1 MSVEKGFTKEN
12 LDYYL
17 KELAKEFRKRN
28 GRNMPAEIVLVGGA
42 AILANYGFREM
53 TYDIDAVI
61 TASSAMREAVN
72 AVGDRL
78 GLPNG
83 WLNADFKNT
92 SSYSPKLSQY
102 SKYYCTYSNVLNIR
116 TISAEYL
123 VAMKLMSGRRYK
135 KDLSDIIGIL
145 SEQERMGKPLSY
157 QQIDQAVR
165 SLYGG
170 WENISDYAVQVLKAA
185 LDSENLKELFM
196 EQEREEALSKQAVL
210 QVQKYERE
218 KVEESNLDAIIQK
231 ALNKKKND
239 RDTSEKSM

>member
-28 GRNMPAEIVLVGGA
+28 GKNMPAEIVLVGGA

-61 TASSAMREAVN
+61 TASSAMKGAVN

-83 WLNADFKNT
+83 WLNADFRNT

-102 SKYYCTYSNVLNIR
+102 SKYYGTYSNVLNIR

-145 SEQERMGKPLSY
+145 GEQERMGEPFSY
-157 QQIDQAVR
+157 QQIDCAVKN
-165 SLYGG
+165 LYGG
-170 WENISDYAVQVLKAA
+170 WDNISEYAIQVLKVA
-185 LDSENLKELFM
+185 LDSENLKELFI
-196 EQEREEALSKQAVL
+196 EQKREEALSKQAVL
-210 QVQKYERE
+210 QVQKYEGE
-218 KVEESNLDAIIQK
+218 KVKESNVDEIIQK
-231 ALNKKKND
+231 AIRKK
-239 RDTSEKSM
+239 RDSRDVR

>member
-28 GRNMPAEIVLVGGA
+28 GKNTSAEIVLVGGA

-61 TASSAMREAVN
+61 TASSALKEAVN
-72 AVGDRL
+72 TVGDRL

-92 SSYSPKLSQY
+92 SSYSPKLLQY
-102 SKYYCTYSNVLNIR
+102 SKYYRTYSNVLNIR
-116 TISAEYL
+116 TISSEYL

-145 SEQERMGKPLSY
+145 SEQERMGEPLSY
-157 QQIDQAVR
+157 QKIDCAVR
-165 SLYGG
+165 NLYAG
-170 WENISDYAVQVLKAA
+170 WEHISEYAIQVLKAA

-196 EQEREEALSKQAVL
+196 EQEHEEALSKQAVL
-210 QVQKYERE
+210 QVQKYEGE
-218 KVEESNLDAIIQK
+218 KVKESNVDEIIQK
-231 ALNKKKND
+231 ALRKKRDD
-239 RDTSEKSM
+239 RDAR

>member
-28 GRNMPAEIVLVGGA
+28 GKNMPAEIVLVGGA

-61 TASSAMREAVN
+61 TASSAIKEAVN
-72 AVGDRL
+72 TVGDRF

-102 SKYYCTYSNVLNIR
+102 SKYYRTYSNVLNIR

-123 VAMKLMSGRRYK
+123 VAMKLMSGRPYK

-145 SEQERMGKPLSY
+145 SEQERRGEPLSY
-157 QQIDQAVR
+157 RQIDCAVR
-165 SLYGG
+165 NLYGG
-170 WENISDYAVQVLKAA
+170 WDDISEYAIQVLKAA

-210 QVQKYERE
+210 QVQKYEVE
-218 KVEESNLDAIIQK
+218 KVKESNVEEIIQK
-231 ALNKKKND
+231 ALRKKTDD
-239 RDTSEKSM
+239 RGAR

>member
-1 MSVEKGFTKEN
+1 MFVEKGFTKEN

-28 GRNMPAEIVLVGGA
+28 GRNIPAEIVLVGGA

-61 TASSAMREAVN
+61 TASSVMKEAVN

-78 GLPNG
+78 DLPNG

-102 SKYYCTYSNVLNIR
+102 SKHYRTYSNVLNIR

-145 SEQERMGKPLSY
+145 SEQERMGEPLSY
-157 QQIDQAVR
+157 QQIDCAVR
-165 SLYGG
+165 NLYGG
-170 WENISDYAVQVLKAA
+170 WDNISEYAIQVLKAA

-210 QVQKYERE
+210 QVQKCEGE
-218 KVEESNLDAIIQK
+218 KVKESNVDEIIQR
-231 ALNKKKND
+231 ALSKKNND
-239 RDTSEKSM
+239 RDAR

>member
-17 KELAKEFRKRN
+17 KELAKEFWKRN
-28 GRNMPAEIVLVGGA
+28 GKNMPAEIVLVGGA

-61 TASSAMREAVN
+61 TASSTMKGAVN

-102 SKYYCTYSNVLNIR
+102 SKYYRTYSNVLNIR

-145 SEQERMGKPLSY
+145 GEQERMGEPLSY
-157 QQIDQAVR
+157 QQIDCAVKN
-165 SLYGG
+165 LYGG
-170 WENISDYAVQVLKAA
+170 WDNISEYAIQVLKAA

-196 EQEREEALSKQAVL
+196 EQEREEELSKQLVL
-210 QVQKYERE
+210 QVQKYEGE
-218 KVEESNLDAIIQK
+218 KVKESNVDEIIQK
-231 ALNKKKND
+231 ALRKK
-239 RDTSEKSM
+239 RDDTNAR

>member
-28 GRNMPAEIVLVGGA
+28 GKNMPAEIVLVGGA

-61 TASSAMREAVN
+61 TASSAMKEAVN
-72 AVGDRL
+72 TVGDRF

-102 SKYYCTYSNVLNIR
+102 SKYYRTYSNVLNIR

-145 SEQERMGKPLSY
+145 SEQERMGEPLNY
-157 QQIDQAVR
+157 QQIDCAVR
-165 SLYGG
+165 NLYGG
-170 WENISDYAVQVLKAA
+170 WDNISGYAIQVLKAA
-185 LDSENLKELFM
+185 LDSENLKELFI
-196 EQEREEALSKQAVL
+196 EQEHEEALSKQTVL
-210 QVQKYERE
+210 QVQKYEGK
-218 KVEESNLDAIIQK
+218 KVKESNVDEIIQK
-231 ALNKKKND
+231 ALRKK
-239 RDTSEKSM
+239 RDSRDVR

>member
-28 GRNMPAEIVLVGGA
+28 GKNMPAEIVLVGGA

-61 TASSAMREAVN
+61 TASSAMKGAVN

-102 SKYYCTYSNVLNIR
+102 SKYYRTYSNVLNIR

-145 SEQERMGKPLSY
+145 GEQERMGEPLSY
-157 QQIDQAVR
+157 QQIDCAVKN
-165 SLYGG
+165 LYGG
-170 WENISDYAVQVLKAA
+170 WDNISEYAIQVLKAA

-210 QVQKYERE
+210 QAQKYEGE
-218 KVEESNLDAIIQK
+218 KVKESNVDVIIQK
-231 ALNKKKND
+231 ALRKKRAD
-239 RDTSEKSM
+239 RNAR

>member
-28 GRNMPAEIVLVGGA
+28 GKNTPAEIVLVGGA

-61 TASSAMREAVN
+61 TASSAMKEAVH

-83 WLNADFKNT
+83 WLNADFKKT
-92 SSYSPKLSQY
+92 SSYSPKLPQY
-102 SKYYCTYSNVLNIR
+102 SKYYRTYSNVLNIR

-123 VAMKLMSGRRYK
+123 VAMKLMLLSVKLDAPAPCRLVAS
-135 KDLSDIIGIL
+135 DLDFACRASADCL
-145 SEQERMGKPLSY
+145 PQH
-157 QQIDQAVR
+157 
-165 SLYGG
+165 
-170 WENISDYAVQVLKAA
+170 
-185 LDSENLKELFM
+185 
-196 EQEREEALSKQAVL
+196 L
-210 QVQKYERE
+210 QV
-218 KVEESNLDAIIQK
+218 I
-231 ALNKKKND
+231 
-239 RDTSEKSM
+239 

>member
-1 MSVEKGFTKEN
+1 MFVEKGFTKEK

-28 GRNMPAEIVLVGGA
+28 GKNTSAEIVLVGGA

-61 TASSAMREAVN
+61 TASSALKEAVN
-72 AVGDRL
+72 TVGDRL

-92 SSYSPKLSQY
+92 SSYSPKLLQY
-102 SKYYCTYSNVLNIR
+102 SKYYRTYSNVLNIR
-116 TISAEYL
+116 TISSEYL

-135 KDLSDIIGIL
+135 QDLSDIIGIL
-145 SEQERMGKPLSY
+145 SEQERMGEPLSY
-157 QQIDQAVR
+157 QKIDCAVR
-165 SLYGG
+165 NLYAG
-170 WENISDYAVQVLKAA
+170 WEHISEYAIQVLKAA

-196 EQEREEALSKQAVL
+196 EQEHEEALSKQSVL
-210 QVQKYERE
+210 QVQKYEGE
-218 KVEESNLDAIIQK
+218 KVKESNVDEIIQK
-231 ALNKKKND
+231 ALRKKRDD
-239 RDTSEKSM
+239 RDAR

>member
-17 KELAKEFRKRN
+17 RELAKEFRKRN
-28 GRNMPAEIVLVGGA
+28 GKNTLAEIVLGGGA

-53 TYDIDAVI
+53 TYDIDAII
-61 TASSAMREAVN
+61 TASSAMKEAVH

-102 SKYYCTYSNVLNIR
+102 SKYYRTYSNVLNIR

-135 KDLSDIIGIL
+135 KDLSDIIGIM
-145 SEQERMGKPLSY
+145 SEQERMGEPLSY
-157 QQIDQAVR
+157 QKIDCAVKN
-165 SLYGG
+165 LYGG
-170 WENISDYAVQVLKAA
+170 WDNISEYAIQVLKAA

-210 QVQKYERE
+210 QVQKYEGE
-218 KVEESNLDAIIQK
+218 KVKESNVDEIIQK
-231 ALNKKKND
+231 ALRKKRDD
-239 RDTSEKSM
+239 RDAR

>member
-28 GRNMPAEIVLVGGA
+28 GKNMPAEIVLVGGA

-61 TASSAMREAVN
+61 TASSAMKEAVN
-72 AVGDRL
+72 TVGDRL

-92 SSYSPKLSQY
+92 SSYSPKLLQY
-102 SKYYCTYSNVLNIR
+102 SKYYRTYSNVLNIR
-116 TISAEYL
+116 TISSEYL

-145 SEQERMGKPLSY
+145 SEQERMGEPLSY
-157 QQIDQAVR
+157 QKIDCAVR
-165 SLYGG
+165 NLYAG
-170 WENISDYAVQVLKAA
+170 WEHISEYAIQVLKAA

-196 EQEREEALSKQAVL
+196 EQEHEEALSKQAVL
-210 QVQKYERE
+210 QVQKYEGE
-218 KVEESNLDAIIQK
+218 KVKESNVDEIIQK
-231 ALNKKKND
+231 ALRKKRDD
-239 RDTSEKSM
+239 RDAR

>member
-28 GRNMPAEIVLVGGA
+28 GKNMPAEIVLVGGA

-61 TASSAMREAVN
+61 TASSAMKGAVN

-102 SKYYCTYSNVLNIR
+102 SKYYRTYSNVLNIR
-116 TISAEYL
+116 TISSEYL
-123 VAMKLMSGRRYK
+123 VAMKLISGRRYK

-145 SEQERMGKPLSY
+145 SEQERMGEPLSY
-157 QQIDQAVR
+157 QQIDCAVKN
-165 SLYGG
+165 LYGG
-170 WENISDYAVQVLKAA
+170 WDNISEYAIQVLKAA

-196 EQEREEALSKQAVL
+196 EQEHEEVLSKQAVL
-210 QVQKYERE
+210 QVEKYEGE
-218 KVEESNLDAIIQK
+218 KVKESNVDEIIQK
-231 ALNKKKND
+231 ALRKKKDD
-239 RDTSEKSM
+239 RDTR

>member
-28 GRNMPAEIVLVGGA
+28 GKNMPAEIVLVGGA

-61 TASSAMREAVN
+61 TASSAMKGAVN

-92 SSYSPKLSQY
+92 SSYSPKLSRY
-102 SKYYCTYSNVLNIR
+102 SKYYRTYSNVLNIR

-145 SEQERMGKPLSY
+145 GEQERMGESLSY
-157 QQIDQAVR
+157 QQIDCAVKN
-165 SLYGG
+165 LYGG
-170 WENISDYAVQVLKAA
+170 WDNISEYAIQVLKAA

-210 QVQKYERE
+210 QVQKNKGEIV
-218 KVEESNLDAIIQK
+218 KESNVDEIIQK
-231 ALNKKKND
+231 AIRKK
-239 RDTSEKSM
+239 RDSRDVR

>member
-1 MSVEKGFTKEN
+1 MFVEKGFTKEN

-28 GRNMPAEIVLVGGA
+28 GKNTSAEIVLVGGA

-61 TASSAMREAVN
+61 TASSALKEAVN
-72 AVGDRL
+72 TVGDRL

-92 SSYSPKLSQY
+92 SSYSPKLLQY
-102 SKYYCTYSNVLNIR
+102 SKYYRTYSNVLNIR
-116 TISAEYL
+116 TISSEYL

-145 SEQERMGKPLSY
+145 SEQERMGEPLSY
-157 QQIDQAVR
+157 QKIDCAVR
-165 SLYGG
+165 NLYAG
-170 WENISDYAVQVLKAA
+170 WEHISEYAIQVLKAA

-196 EQEREEALSKQAVL
+196 EQEHEDALSKQAVL
-210 QVQKYERE
+210 QVQKYEGE
-218 KVEESNLDAIIQK
+218 KVKESNVDEIIQK
-231 ALNKKKND
+231 ALRKKRDD
-239 RDTSEKSM
+239 RDAR

>member
-17 KELAKEFRKRN
+17 KELAKEFWKRN
-28 GRNMPAEIVLVGGA
+28 GKNMPAEIVLVGGA

-61 TASSAMREAVN
+61 TASSTMKGAVN

-102 SKYYCTYSNVLNIR
+102 SKYYRTYSNVLNIR

-145 SEQERMGKPLSY
+145 GEQERMGEPLSY
-157 QQIDQAVR
+157 QQIDCAVKN
-165 SLYGG
+165 LYGG
-170 WENISDYAVQVLKAA
+170 WDNISEYAIQVLKAA

-210 QVQKYERE
+210 QVQKYEGG
-218 KVEESNLDAIIQK
+218 KVKESNVDEIIQK
-231 ALNKKKND
+231 ALRKKRDD
-239 RDTSEKSM
+239 RGAR

>member
-17 KELAKEFRKRN
+17 RELAKEFRKRN
-28 GRNMPAEIVLVGGA
+28 GKNMPAEIVLVGGA

-61 TASSAMREAVN
+61 TASSAMKEAVN
-72 AVGDRL
+72 TVGDRL

-102 SKYYCTYSNVLNIR
+102 SKYYRTYSNVLNIR

-145 SEQERMGKPLSY
+145 SEQERRGKSLNY
-157 QQIDQAVR
+157 QQIDCAVKN
-165 SLYGG
+165 LYGG
-170 WENISDYAVQVLKAA
+170 WDNISEYAIQVLKAA

-196 EQEREEALSKQAVL
+196 EQEYDEALSKQAVL
-210 QVQKYERE
+210 QVEKYEGE
-218 KVEESNLDAIIQK
+218 KVKESNVDEIIQK
-231 ALNKKKND
+231 AIRKK
-239 RDTSEKSM
+239 RDSRDVR

>member
-17 KELAKEFRKRN
+17 RELAKEFRKRN
-28 GRNMPAEIVLVGGA
+28 GKNMPAEIVLVGGA

-61 TASSAMREAVN
+61 TASSAMKEAVN

-78 GLPNG
+78 SLPNG
-83 WLNADFKNT
+83 WLNTDFKNT

-102 SKYYCTYSNVLNIR
+102 SKYYRTYSNVLNIR

-145 SEQERMGKPLSY
+145 SEQERRGESLNY
-157 QQIDQAVR
+157 QQIDCAVKN
-165 SLYGG
+165 LYGG
-170 WENISDYAVQVLKAA
+170 WDNISEYAIQVLKAA

-210 QVQKYERE
+210 QVQKYEGE
-218 KVEESNLDAIIQK
+218 KVKESNVDEIIQK
-231 ALNKKKND
+231 AIRKK
-239 RDTSEKSM
+239 RDSRDVR

>member
-1 MSVEKGFTKEN
+1 MFVEKGFTKEN

-28 GRNMPAEIVLVGGA
+28 GKNTSAEIVLVGGA

-61 TASSAMREAVN
+61 TASSALKEAVN
-72 AVGDRL
+72 TVGDRL

-92 SSYSPKLSQY
+92 SSYSPKLLQY
-102 SKYYCTYSNVLNIR
+102 SKYYRTYSNVLNIR
-116 TISAEYL
+116 TISSEYL

-145 SEQERMGKPLSY
+145 SEQERMGEPLSY
-157 QQIDQAVR
+157 QKIDCAVR
-165 SLYGG
+165 NLYAG
-170 WENISDYAVQVLKAA
+170 WEHISEYAIQVLKAA

-196 EQEREEALSKQAVL
+196 EQEHEEALSKQAVL
-210 QVQKYERE
+210 QVRKYEGE
-218 KVEESNLDAIIQK
+218 KVKESNVDEIIQK
-231 ALNKKKND
+231 ALRKKRDD
-239 RDTSEKSM
+239 RDVR

>member
-1 MSVEKGFTKEN
+1 
-12 LDYYL
+12 
-17 KELAKEFRKRN
+17 
-28 GRNMPAEIVLVGGA
+28 MPAEIVLVGGA

-61 TASSAMREAVN
+61 TASSAMKEAVN
-72 AVGDRL
+72 AVGDCF

-92 SSYSPKLSQY
+92 SSYSSKLSQY
-102 SKYYCTYSNVLNIR
+102 SKYYRTYSNVLNIR

-145 SEQERMGKPLSY
+145 GEQERMGEPLSY
-157 QQIDQAVR
+157 QQIDCAVKN
-165 SLYGG
+165 LYGG
-170 WENISDYAVQVLKAA
+170 WDNISEYAIQVLKVA

-210 QVQKYERE
+210 QVQKYEGE
-218 KVEESNLDAIIQK
+218 KVKESNVDEIIQK
-231 ALNKKKND
+231 ALRKKRDD
-239 RDTSEKSM
+239 RDAR

>member
-28 GRNMPAEIVLVGGA
+28 GKNTSAEIVLVGGA

-61 TASSAMREAVN
+61 TASSAMKEAVN

-83 WLNADFKNT
+83 WLKADFKNT
-92 SSYSPKLSQY
+92 GSYSPKLSQY
-102 SKYYCTYSNVLNIR
+102 SKYYRTYSNVLNIR

-145 SEQERMGKPLSY
+145 SEQERMGEPLSY
-157 QQIDQAVR
+157 QQIDCAVKN
-165 SLYGG
+165 LYGG
-170 WENISDYAVQVLKAA
+170 WDNISEYAIQVLKAA
-185 LDSENLKELFM
+185 LDSENLKELIM
-196 EQEREEALSKQAVL
+196 EQEREEALSKQAAL
-210 QVQKYERE
+210 QVQKCEGE
-218 KVEESNLDAIIQK
+218 KVKESNVDEIIQK
-231 ALNKKKND
+231 ALRKKRDD
-239 RDTSEKSM
+239 RDAR